1 VSEGAA
7 AEESRPLEREP
18 TELQDESGSEASPR
32 EDPREA
38 PPELQVTVSSLRC
51 PYCHDK
57 VELAQRCACAE
68 CLAAHHLDCWAEHPQ
83 CASCGSE
90 EQLVPARG
98 GHARQQRV
106 PWLRKARQQG
116 PAEFELPDPCHAPA
130 AATYLGVTLLELN
143 RLISSGQL
151 SARQAGNEVVFNP
164 EAVRALRPRLGQLR
178 LARERA
184 LRRRNQASLFRAALF
199 VLALCG
205 LGLGFAGVNGWI
217 VVALW
222 VPFLLVFAWDRL
234 GL

>member
-1 VSEGAA
+1 MNENAA
-7 AEESRPLEREP
+7 AQEFPAPERESAEP
-18 TELQDESGSEASPR
+18 LGAVGSDAVPR
-32 EDPREA
+32 EEPRQA
-38 PPELQVTVSSLRC
+38 PEVQVNVSSLRC

-98 GHARQQRV
+98 GHTRQQRV
-106 PWLRKARQQG
+106 PWLRKTRQQG
-116 PAEFELPDPCHAPA
+116 PVDFELPDPCHAPA

-151 SARQAGNEVVFNP
+151 SARQVGNELVFNP
-164 EAVRALRPRLGQLR
+164 EAVRALRPRLGELR

-184 LRRRNQASLFRAALF
+184 KRRENLADTVRLSVFT
-199 VLALCG
+199 LALCG
-205 LGLGFAGVNGWI
+205 VGLAFAGVTPWV
-217 VVALW
+217 VVALAL
-222 VPFLLVFAWDRL
+222 PFMLALAWDRL
-234 GL
+234 AL